1 MFWFIKF
8 INNKHTSRKAP
19 PFYGSNWYFKGH
31 FIFGPALSK
40 GMIFVA
46 REKNNKGRQ
55 QPMPTYTRSLT
66 AFVQRNTSSEWHY
79 FGRKR
84 RPDMFYILVSKAY
97 NIINSLELL
106 RVSLGNWE
114 TVVLNIKYES
124 TKTYIVFCLYRGW
137 YLYLTTKSY
146 VCNTVWTFYRHSF

>member
-1 MFWFIKF
+1 MYEKGTAIAQFCKLVLFTQKSLNPMF
-8 INNKHTSRKAP
+8 HKAP
-19 PFYGSNWYFKGH
+19 PLYRSNWYFKGH

-46 REKNNKGRQ
+46 HEKNNKGRQ
-55 QPMPTYTRSLT
+55 QPMPTYSRSLT

-84 RPDMFYILVSKAY
+84 RPDMFCILVSKAY

-106 RVSLGNWE
+106 KVRLGNWD
-114 TVVLNIKYES
+114 VLVLNIPTES
-124 TKTYIVFCLYRGW
+124 TIKTSVLIIQRLIFIPNNH
-137 YLYLTTKSY
+137 K
-146 VCNTVWTFYRHSF
+146 